1 MADLNLDAIEA
12 RANAATRGSWSAFHW
27 DDEPSFDRGWAV
39 TSDAGDD
46 WVADYL
52 RAEDV
57 AFIAHARTDVP
68 ALVAEV
74 RRLRER
80 TEAHAV
86 TIQQAVSVERQRDEA
101 RAEAQ
106 RATAWHMEAL
116 DDLARA
122 VRALDTS
129 KAIASERRARVNRL
143 VEAVERERAERL
155 ALTALLNAKQSW
167 IDGAKVDLDGYADA
181 QAEYEVAVRAL
192 TAAGDEARA
201 EAERLMQEVER
212 LHNAV
217 RAAVARVEG
226 DES

>member
-1 MADLNLDAIEA
+1 MTDLNLDAIEVQIVTG
-12 RANAATRGSWSAFHW
+12 RTFLS
-27 DDEPSFDRGWAV
+27 DEQC
-39 TSDAGDD
+39 
-46 WVADYL
+46 L
-52 RAEDV
+52 
-57 AFIAHARTDVP
+57 

-122 VRALDTS
+122 VCALDTS

-167 IDGAKVDLDGYADA
+167 IDGAKVDLDGY
-181 QAEYEVAVRAL
+181 
-192 TAAGDEARA
+192 DEARA
-201 EAERLMQEVER
+201 ERNAYLAALAAIASMPSASI
-212 LHNAV
+212 AV
-217 RAAVARVEG
+217 RDVARHALLNG
-226 DES
+226 GAS

>member
-1 MADLNLDAIEA
+1 MPDIDLDAIEA
-12 RANAATRGSWSAFHW
+12 RANAASDGPWIVVHEPAWEADDVQHPDVIRVGAPLFVG
-27 DDEPSFDRGWAV
+27 DDEPV
-39 TSDAGDD
+39 TICLVSTDYEDDPVDVLGDA
-46 WVADYL
+46 
-52 RAEDV
+52 E
-57 AFIAHARTDVP
+57 FIAHARTDIP

-80 TEAHAV
+80 AEVHAV
-86 TIQQAVSVERQRDEA
+86 TVQQAVAVERQRDEA

-122 VRALDTS
+122 VCALDTS

-167 IDGAKVDLDGYADA
+167 IDGAKVDMAAMEEELAKALAAIAPTLKALDG
-181 QAEYEVAVRAL
+181 E
-192 TAAGDEARA
+192 
-201 EAERLMQEVER
+201 
-212 LHNAV
+212 
-217 RAAVARVEG
+217 
-226 DES
+226 

>member
-1 MADLNLDAIEA
+1 MTDIDLDAIEA
-12 RANAATRGSWSAFHW
+12 RRSAALAADHGQFYDA
-27 DDEPSFDRGWAV
+27 AV
-39 TSDAGDD
+39 IL
-46 WVADYL
+46 AD
-52 RAEDV
+52 
-57 AFIAHARTDVP
+57 DVP

-80 TEAHAV
+80 AEVHAV
-86 TIQQAVSVERQRDEA
+86 TVQQAVAVERQRDEA

-122 VRALDTS
+122 VCALDTS

-167 IDGAKVDLDGYADA
+167 IDGAKVDMAAMEEELAKALAAIAPTLKALDG
-181 QAEYEVAVRAL
+181 E
-192 TAAGDEARA
+192 
-201 EAERLMQEVER
+201 
-212 LHNAV
+212 
-217 RAAVARVEG
+217 
-226 DES
+226 

>member
-1 MADLNLDAIEA
+1 MLGDAE
-12 RANAATRGSWSAFHW
+12 
-27 DDEPSFDRGWAV
+27 
-39 TSDAGDD
+39 
-46 WVADYL
+46 
-52 RAEDV
+52 
-57 AFIAHARTDVP
+57 FIAHARTDIP

-80 TEAHAV
+80 AEVHAV
-86 TIQQAVSVERQRDEA
+86 TVQQAVAVERQRDEA

-122 VRALDTS
+122 VCALDTS

-167 IDGAKVDLDGYADA
+167 IDGAKVDMAAMEEELAKALAAIAPTLKALDG
-181 QAEYEVAVRAL
+181 E
-192 TAAGDEARA
+192 
-201 EAERLMQEVER
+201 
-212 LHNAV
+212 
-217 RAAVARVEG
+217 
-226 DES
+226 